1 MATHTSLSALFTA
14 IADAIR
20 AKTGSTDPIV
30 ADNFPTE
37 IANISTGTGT
47 PTDPEEPTEVLITAS
62 NIDSYFSVTNGD
74 YYFAGVDST
83 FTSNNKGQNS
93 TTASTTLTARCNMSI
108 RFTYSYSSEE
118 SYDKFTLTVGGTTV
132 EKGVSGATTE
142 KSYSGSITL
151 GQTIVFSYEKD
162 NSNAGHKDQCTF
174 KDMYVAVSGS
184 PSGDSSSIKRL
195 ITNDESVTPTG
206 TYASATYYNIPYG
219 VKVGYCPNGD
229 ILISMMGGT
238 SSSYENLYFTLAS
251 APAGVTISATDGGTY
266 GTANGTGGL
275 YVCCISGLTTS
286 ATLSIEMKSRNAS
299 YDYVRCAITLA

>member
-37 IANISTGTGT
+37 IANISTGTET
-47 PTDPEEPTEVLITAS
+47 PTDPEAPTEVLITAS
-62 NIDSYFSVTNGD
+62 NIDMYFSVTNGD
-74 YYFAGVDST
+74 YYFAGVNSA
-83 FTSNNKGQNS
+83 FTSNNKGENS
-93 TTASTTLTARCNMSI
+93 TTASTTLIARYNMSI

-132 EKGVSGATTE
+132 ENGVSGATTE

-184 PSGDSSSIKRL
+184 PSGGSSSIKRL

-206 TYASATYYNIPYG
+206 RYASATYYDISYG

-229 ILISMMGGT
+229 ILISMRGGT
-238 SSSYENLYFTLAS
+238 SSTYENLYFTLAS
-251 APAGVTISATDGGTY
+251 APNGVTISATDGSTY
-266 GTANGTGGL
+266 DTANGAGGL

-286 ATLSIEMKSRNAS
+286 TTLSIDMSSRNAS
-299 YDYVRCAITLA
+299 YDYVRCDITLS